1 MEIKDVL
8 VDGKTKKVYNTDQSD
23 QVIIEYKDTL
33 PARYQ
38 PKKKT
43 AKGKGELACAISAFL
58 FEYLENYN
66 VPTHFLRR
74 WDKTSLEARKLDM
87 IPITVHIWNLATNDL
102 AGRFGLEEGQQ
113 LEYPIIEFYLKNA
126 DLNNPMINEYHAY
139 ALGLCDRKEYTNLLR
154 IATKVN
160 AVLKSFFDRKAM
172 KLASLRLEFGRSNHQ
187 VVLGDDMSPDTLE
200 VWAVNEDGSYSDP
213 GYRGMK
219 DLRIY
224 QDVASRILG
233 EK

>member
-33 PARYQ
+33 PAKFE
-38 PKKKT
+38 PKKKS

-74 WDKTSLEARKLDM
+74 RDNTSIEAKKLDM
-87 IPITVHIWNLATNDL
+87 IPITVHIWNLATNNL
-102 AGRFGLEEGQQ
+102 ASRFGLEEGQP
-113 LEYPIIEFYLKNA
+113 LEYPIIEFYLKNVE
-126 DLNNPMINEYHAY
+126 LNNPMINEYHAY

-160 AVLKSFFDRKAM
+160 AVLKSFFDRKQL
-172 KLASLRLEFGRSNHQ
+172 KLASLQLEFGRSGHQ

-200 VWAVNEDGSYSDP
+200 LWAVNEDGSYRDL

-219 DLRIY
+219 DLSIY
-224 QDVASRILG
+224 QEIKNRILG